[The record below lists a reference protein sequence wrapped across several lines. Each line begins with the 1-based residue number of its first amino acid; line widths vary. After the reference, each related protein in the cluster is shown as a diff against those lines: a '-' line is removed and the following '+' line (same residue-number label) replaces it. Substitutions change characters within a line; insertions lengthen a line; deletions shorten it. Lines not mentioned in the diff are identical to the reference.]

1 MRGSGNV
8 SFDNYFM
15 GRMTYL
21 YRYAVVNVKATA
33 WLKGIAV
40 ETSMYPANSYVF
52 RLKLFWIRALQP
64 SASADY
70 CALDGCHTS

>member
-21 YRYAVVNVKATA
+21 YRHAVVNVKATA

-52 RLKLFWIRALQP
+52 CFEIV
-64 SASADY
+64 
-70 CALDGCHTS
+70 LDKDVTAKCFS